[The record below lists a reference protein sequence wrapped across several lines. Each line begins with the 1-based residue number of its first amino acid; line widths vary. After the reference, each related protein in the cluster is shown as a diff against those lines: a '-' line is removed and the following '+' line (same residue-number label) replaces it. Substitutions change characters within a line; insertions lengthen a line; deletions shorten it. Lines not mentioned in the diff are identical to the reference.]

1 MRLFFVFIGFKVKHY
16 KNRGAFKFPCHCEP
30 QARQSPGIKYV
41 ILSASEISHRTIVIL
56 IIPSVSIPSLR
67 GSVATAAIPSKN

>member
-1 MRLFFVFIGFKVKHY
+1 MRLFFVVIGFKVKRY

-41 ILSASEISHRTIVIL
+41 ILSVSEISHDLSDKAYTSALTRWD
-56 IIPSVSIPSLR
+56 SSLR
-67 GSVATAAIPSKN
+67 SE